1 MIKLVVKW
9 VAPGLMT
16 VLGGVALAAT
26 VSGAN
31 AASDSDAHTI
41 AAPAPLQLAQAG
53 SIVTVQSPLISDYWM
68 SATRQSGGVI
78 VFDGYAPD
86 DATRKRL
93 SETEDA
99 DTNFLKLGRGAPEN
113 YQAAVDFGLAILARL
128 SEGRFALDGENIT
141 LTGMARSSADYTA
154 LADLIETASP
164 QGFLMARNEI
174 QAPPATPYLLSATK
188 KTGGAVALT
197 GTLPNLAAKASLAVA
212 EGNPSVAAVTYASGE
227 PDDLIVSAT
236 TALGLLK
243 WLDTGTVAFDGTG
256 WTVSGTAAT
265 AADKTA
271 IESAFTT
278 RRLAASGWTLNIDV
292 AAAANPPPK
301 TKPAVNTTQPAAEP
315 EPTKPAPPAET
326 APAEPVAPVQPEA
339 PVVTPEAAEPTP
351 PVVAPETTK
360 PQVTAPAPAKVDPAY
375 SFAASRGAGGAV
387 TLSGQLPADPALR
400 FFGVITG
407 APTTGVTIAEGAPDD
422 FILNA
427 EAGIRSL
434 MELDNG
440 QLRFATGKWSLSGKA
455 QTNAARD
462 AVMASVAALPAGAS
476 WTLNITAPPP
486 LDACQASVAEFSTR
500 NAILFQSGAAVL
512 APESSAP
519 LDELAGYLALC
530 PAADVDVE
538 GHTDADGD
546 DQLNLALSV
555 ARAEAVIDALITRN
569 IAPERLYAVGYG
581 ESQPIADNDTAAG
594 KRLNRRIVIKV
605 LEHHVD

>member
-9 VAPGLMT
+9 VTPGLIT
-16 VLGGVALAAT
+16 VLGGAALAAT
-26 VSGAN
+26 ISGAN
-31 AASDSDAHTI
+31 AASDGDARTI
-41 AAPAPLQLAQAG
+41 AAPATLELAQAG
-53 SIVTVQSPLISDYWM
+53 SIVTVPSPMISDYWM

-93 SETEDA
+93 SETEGA
-99 DTNFLKLGRGAPEN
+99 DTNFLKLGRGAPGN

-128 SEGRFALDGENIT
+128 SEGRFALDGQNVT
-141 LTGMARSSADYTA
+141 LTGVARSSADYTA
-154 LADLIETASP
+154 LSELIAAGSP
-164 QGFLMARNEI
+164 QGLLLARNEI
-174 QAPPATPYLLSATK
+174 QAPPAAPYLLSATK
-188 KTGGAVALT
+188 TADGSVALA
-197 GTLPNLAAKASLAVA
+197 GMLPNVAAKASLAVA

-243 WLDTGTVAFDGTG
+243 WLDTGTAAFDGTN

-271 IESAFTT
+271 IEAAFTT
-278 RRLAASGWTLNIDV
+278 RRLSASGWTLDVDV

-301 TKPAVNTTQPAAEP
+301 TKPAVTVT
-315 EPTKPAPPAET
+315 
-326 APAEPVAPVQPEA
+326 EPVVE
-339 PVVTPEAAEPTP
+339 
-351 PVVAPETTK
+351 PETTK
-360 PQVTAPAPAKVDPAY
+360 PTPPPAETTPAEPKPVEPVATPEPSEPPPPAAAPEVTKPSVAEPITAKVDPAY
-375 SFAASRGAGGAV
+375 AFAASRGVGGAV

-407 APTTGVTIAEGAPDD
+407 APTTGVTIAAGAPDD
-422 FILNA
+422 FIINA
-427 EAGIRSL
+427 ETGIRGL
-434 MELDNG
+434 MELENG

-462 AVMASVAALPAGAS
+462 AVMASVAALPDGAS
-476 WTLNITAPPP
+476 WTMNISAPPP

-500 NAILFQSGAAVL
+500 NAILFQSGAAVI

-530 PAADVDVE
+530 PAADVDIE
-538 GHTDADGD
+538 GYTDADGD

-555 ARAEAVIDALITRN
+555 ARAEAVIDALIARK
-569 IAPERLYAVGYG
+569 IAPERLYAIGYG
-581 ESQPIADNDTAAG
+581 ESQPIADNDTSAG

>member
-9 VAPGLMT
+9 VAPGLMM
-16 VLGGVALAAT
+16 VLGGAALAAT
-26 VSGAN
+26 MSGAN
-31 AASDSDAHTI
+31 AASDSDARTI
-41 AAPAPLQLAQAG
+41 AAPATLELAQAG

-86 DATRKRL
+86 EATRKRL
-93 SETEDA
+93 SETKDA

-128 SEGRFALDGENIT
+128 SEGRFALDGESIT
-141 LTGMARSSADYTA
+141 LTGIARSSEDYTA
-154 LADLIETASP
+154 LAELIAAGSP
-164 QGFLMARNEI
+164 QGLLLARNEI
-174 QAPPATPYLLSATK
+174 QAPPAMPYLLSAA
-188 KTGGAVALT
+188 KTAGGSVALT
-197 GTLPNLAAKASLAVA
+197 GMLPNVAAKASLAVA
-212 EGNPSVAAVTYASGE
+212 EGNPSVAAITYASGE

-243 WLDTGTVAFDGTG
+243 WLDTGTAAFNGTN

-271 IESAFTT
+271 IEAAFTT
-278 RRLAASGWTLNIDV
+278 RRLAASGWTLDV
-292 AAAANPPPK
+292 GVAAANPPPK
-301 TKPAVNTTQPAAEP
+301 TKPPVNASEPVAEP
-315 EPTKPAPPAET
+315 EPTKPTAPPVEAT
-326 APAEPVAPVQPEA
+326 PVEPTAPVQPLA
-339 PVVTPEAAEPTP
+339 PGVTPEATEPAP
-351 PVVAPETTK
+351 PVAAPEAPK
-360 PQVTAPAPAKVDPAY
+360 PPVTEPVAAKVDPAY
-375 SFAASRGAGGAV
+375 AFTADRGVGGAV

-407 APTTGVTIAEGAPDD
+407 APTTGVTITDGAPDD

-427 EAGIRSL
+427 EAGIRAL

-440 QLRFATGKWSLSGKA
+440 QLRFAIGKWSLSGKA

-462 AVMASVAALPAGAS
+462 AVMASVAALPAGAA

-486 LDACQASVAEFSTR
+486 LDGCQASVAEFSTR

-512 APESSAP
+512 APESSVP

-555 ARAEAVIDALITRN
+555 ARAEAVIDALIARK

-581 ESQPIADNDTAAG
+581 ESQPIADNDTTAG

>member
-9 VAPGLMT
+9 VTPGLIT
-16 VLGGVALAAT
+16 VLGGAALAAT
-26 VSGAN
+26 ISGAN
-31 AASDSDAHTI
+31 AASDGDARTI
-41 AAPAPLQLAQAG
+41 AAPATLELAQAG
-53 SIVTVQSPLISDYWM
+53 SIVTVQSPMISDYWM

-93 SETEDA
+93 SETEGA

-128 SEGRFALDGENIT
+128 SEGRFALDGQNVT
-141 LTGMARSSADYTA
+141 LAGVARSSADYTA
-154 LADLIETASP
+154 LSELIAAGSP
-164 QGFLMARNEI
+164 QGLLLARNEI
-174 QAPPATPYLLSATK
+174 QAPPAAPYLLSATK
-188 KTGGAVALT
+188 TADGSVALT
-197 GTLPNLAAKASLAVA
+197 GMLPNVAAKASLAVA
-212 EGNPSVAAVTYASGE
+212 EENPSVAAVTYASGE

-243 WLDTGTVAFDGTG
+243 WLDTGTAAFNGTD

-265 AADKTA
+265 AAAKTA
-271 IESAFTT
+271 IEAAFTT
-278 RRLAASGWTLNIDV
+278 RRLSASGWTLNVDV

-301 TKPAVNTTQPAAEP
+301 TKPAATVTEPAVE
-315 EPTKPAPPAET
+315 
-326 APAEPVAPVQPEA
+326 
-339 PVVTPEAAEPTP
+339 
-351 PVVAPETTK
+351 PETTK
-360 PQVTAPAPAKVDPAY
+360 PTPLPAEATPPEPVAKPEPSEPTPLVAAPEVTKPPVTEPVTAKVDPAY
-375 SFAASRGAGGAV
+375 AFEASRGAGGAV

-407 APTTGVTIAEGAPDD
+407 APTTGVTIAVGAPDD
-422 FILNA
+422 FIINA
-427 EAGIRSL
+427 ETGIRGL
-434 MELDNG
+434 MELENG
-440 QLRFATGKWSLSGKA
+440 QLSFATGKWSLSGKA
-455 QTNAARD
+455 QTNASRD
-462 AVMASVAALPAGAS
+462 AVMADVAALPAGAS
-476 WTLNITAPPP
+476 WTLNISAPPP

-530 PAADVDVE
+530 PAADVDIE

-555 ARAEAVIDALITRN
+555 ARAEAVIDALIARK

-581 ESQPIADNDTAAG
+581 ESQPIADNDTSAG